1 MPKIKNTFFVIFT
14 CIQIFFINLSM
25 SHAAIFENVH
35 ELTEHSVSIDHHHHD
50 PYLSHLDHEDIDT
63 PHLHI
68 TDSFQTIGLLAT
80 CNKDHI
86 FGEPLALRTLS
97 DRAPPEVFLK
107 KLLRP
112 PRINT

>member
-1 MPKIKNTFFVIFT
+1 MRQLSSSFFVIAV
-14 CIQIFFINLSM
+14 CLQIMTLNLSM
-25 SHAAIFENVH
+25 SHASIFENIH
-35 ELTEHSVSIDHHHHD
+35 ELTEHSVTIDHHHHD

-80 CNKDHI
+80 CNKNHI
-86 FGEPLALRTLS
+86 FSEPQVLRALS
-97 DRAPPEVFLK
+97 DRAPLEVFLK
-107 KLLRP
+107 KPLRP